1 MRRYGFILIVLA
13 LMLAATSARAQDDGG
28 GAPGGSPDRGTITK
42 VGTTAA
48 QFLKLG
54 VGARAIALGGSFV
67 AEASDLSA
75 LYWNPAGLAG
85 LSGSALQF
93 AHTEY
98 LAEIDYNFAAFGI
111 NLGAFGT
118 LAFSLLV
125 LDSGN
130 MDVRTEQRPEGTGE
144 QFKVQDFALQVSY
157 GRALTDQFSIGGSI
171 KYIQERIWHSKAS
184 TIAFDIGTLF
194 TTPYERLRL
203 GASMSNFG
211 PKMRMDGRDIL
222 FSEDPN
228 PNNEGTVEIVNAQ
241 FRMDQHSLPL
251 LFRVGLAWDAYQTAD
266 HRLMISTDAAHPN
279 DNSEYLNLGA
289 EYSFRDLISLR
300 AGYRNLFEED
310 GEQGLTFGA
319 GLDLRLDRSLRTRLD
334 YAYADFGRLTQTHW
348 FTMNLA
354 F

>member
-13 LMLAATSARAQDDGG
+13 LAAMPARAQDDGG
-28 GAPGGSPDRGTITK
+28 DTPGGSPDGGTITK
-42 VGTTAA
+42 VGTTSA

-75 LYWNPAGLAG
+75 LYWNPAGLAKLRG
-85 LSGSALQF
+85 NALQL

-98 LAEIDYNFAAFGI
+98 LAEINYNFAAFGA
-111 NLGAFGT
+111 NMGDLGT
-118 LAFSLLV
+118 LAFSIIF

-130 MDVRTEQRPEGTGE
+130 MDVRTEDRPEGTGE
-144 QFKVQDFALQVSY
+144 QFKVQNFALQVSY
-157 GRALTDQFSIGGSI
+157 GRTLTDRFSIGGTF
-171 KYIQERIWHSKAS
+171 KYIQERIWHSTAS
-184 TIAFDIGTLF
+184 TVAFDVGTLF
-194 TTPYERLRL
+194 TTPYPRLRL

-211 PKMRMDGRDIL
+211 PKMRLDGRDIL

-228 PNNEGTVEIVNAQ
+228 PNTDGNVEIVNAQ
-241 FRMDQHSLPL
+241 FSTDRHPLPL
-251 LFRVGLAWDAYQTAD
+251 LFRVGLAWDAYRTAD
-266 HRLMISTDAAHPN
+266 HRLLVSTDAAHPN

-289 EYSFRDLISLR
+289 EYSFRDLLALR
-300 AGYRNLFEED
+300 GGYRNLFEKD
-310 GEQGLTFGA
+310 GEQGFTFGA
-319 GLDLRLDRSLRTRLD
+319 GLNLRVDRSLRARFD

-348 FTMNLA
+348 FTMELA